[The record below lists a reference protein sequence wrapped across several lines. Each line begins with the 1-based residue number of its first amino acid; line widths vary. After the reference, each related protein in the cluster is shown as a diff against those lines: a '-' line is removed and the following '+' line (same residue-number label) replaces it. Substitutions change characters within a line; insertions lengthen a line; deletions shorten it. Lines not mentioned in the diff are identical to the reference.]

1 MGGSGRG
8 ELHLGFPILQTS
20 VIPLLSW
27 KTKTVAAPNRP
38 VEKKKW
44 IPLERKETQCVIDS
58 AAAASTTFIRCLK
71 TEKG

>member
-1 MGGSGRG
+1 MGGSSRG

-27 KTKTVAAPNRP
+27 KIKTVAAPNRP
-38 VEKKKW
+38 VEKKW

-71 TEKG
+71 TEKE